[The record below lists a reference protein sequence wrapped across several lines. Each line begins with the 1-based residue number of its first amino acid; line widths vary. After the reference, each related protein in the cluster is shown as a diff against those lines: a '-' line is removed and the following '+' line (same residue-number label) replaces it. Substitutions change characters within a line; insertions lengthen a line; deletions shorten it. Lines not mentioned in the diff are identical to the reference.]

1 MVIMHHVMA
10 LIAEIQGTAGYLEF
24 GQKKHSSFLVRSI
37 SGSRICRG
45 DALTSQVDKE
55 ALVSVGRHSISLSE
69 NRIVKAAM
77 MQKQMSNL
85 EEELRNTK
93 ARLAEKDA
101 SFEILKKRISELEDE
116 LEKTKQSE
124 SQMLE
129 SLMFQTRQIEQTKMD
144 LEESKLDVMTLQEK
158 LNKLQQGGRNGLSN
172 NMDSSSLTIKALK
185 DEVTKL
191 RNQVKVANEANEKV
205 RLSEE
210 QVNHLKKEIERLHE
224 ELEVKTETYER
235 LRVES
240 EEHVLAWTSKEM
252 GFITCIKKADEE
264 IASLKHENHR
274 LNEALYAAENT
285 TRISREEG
293 FKLRDIL
300 KQALNES
307 SVAKEAANIA
317 RAENSELKDL
327 LAEKEESVHFLTKEN
342 ERLRI
347 NEVAAR
353 ENVKEFKRL
362 HAAKA
367 EANKFYEEH
376 TEVFNSPDSDL
387 YEDHLDG
394 RMTPRQMFNFEFD
407 EFKAFNKDEEDM
419 IFYHEDDNMAE
430 IHLDDADPEKA
441 EALKGSIFDT
451 SASPKSEPQTPKSA
465 KVQHRRSATGFD
477 ESSDLGEFEEVVTS
491 VHGGISTHHHH
502 QHHHHGE
509 DGDDKG
515 SYMYG
520 LYNRKKLFR
529 KIGEL
534 IVRKNNANNKK
545 EGSIEEG
552 KELAK
557 GQDKEQGKE
566 QGKEPAKEQGKEPT
580 KEKEK
585 GKEHAKEKGKEQ
597 GKEQAKE
604 KGKEGKEHTKEK
616 SKGQGKENTKE
627 KSEGQGKEQANEQGK
642 DKDQAKEQGK
652 EQAK

>member
-1 MVIMHHVMA
+1 M
-10 LIAEIQGTAGYLEF
+10 LRSKSRSGYSEF

-37 SGSRICRG
+37 SGSKICS
-45 DALTSQVDKE
+45 ASQVDKQ
-55 ALVSVGRHSISLSE
+55 ALVSLDRHSICLSE

-101 SFEILKKRISELEDE
+101 SFKILKKRISELEDE

-144 LEESKLDVMTLQEK
+144 LEESKLDVMALQEK
-158 LNKLQQGGRNGLSN
+158 LNNLPQGGKNGLN
-172 NMDSSSLTIKALK
+172 NNLDASSLTIKALK

-191 RNQVKVANEANEKV
+191 RNQVKVANEGEEKSKKAMDDLVSALSEVAMESSAANEKV

-224 ELEVKTETYER
+224 ELEVQTETSER
-235 LRVES
+235 LRVEF

-264 IASLKHENHR
+264 NASLKHENHR
-274 LNEALYAAENT
+274 LNEALFAAENT
-285 TRISREEG
+285 ARISREEG

-362 HAAKA
+362 LAAKA

-394 RMTPRQMFNFEFD
+394 RMTPRQMFNFDFD

-419 IFYHEDDNMAE
+419 MFYHEDDNIAE
-430 IHLDDADPEKA
+430 IHVDDADPEKA

-451 SASPKSEPQTPKSA
+451 SASPKSEPQTPESA
-465 KVQHRRSATGFD
+465 KVQRRRSATGFG
-477 ESSDLGEFEEVVTS
+477 ESSDLGQFEEVETS

-534 IVRKNNANNKK
+534 IVGKNNTNNKK
-545 EGSIEEG
+545 EGSMEEG
-552 KELAK
+552 KEHAK
-557 GQDKEQGKE
+557 EQDKDKEQGE
-566 QGKEPAKEQGKEPT
+566 QGKEPAKEQGKEPA
-580 KEKEK
+580 KEKVNAKEK
-585 GKEHAKEKGKEQ
+585 GKEHAKEKGK
-597 GKEQAKE
+597 
-604 KGKEGKEHTKEK
+604 
-616 SKGQGKENTKE
+616 
-627 KSEGQGKEQANEQGK
+627 GQGKEQANEQGK
-642 DKDQAKEQGK
+642 DKEQTKEQGK
-652 EQAK
+652 EQVK